1 MLYLHTSMSV
11 LVDESKLQTDI
22 ALMDIKITSQETP
35 PDNIRTL
42 VYYLGL
48 AIDARVL
55 EFRQSTIYENV
66 RPSDIRLFVTAAR
79 KPQTISDIARE
90 LGITRQAT
98 QMGVQRLLKLD
109 VVELRPVP
117 DNKRDK
123 LVVVT
128 KKGKSAQS
136 TVAKQ
141 VRRMEDEFAKVIGV
155 KGLEVFRENLKA
167 VLASTRTLTRNLK

>member
-55 EFRQSTIYENV
+55 EFRRSTIYENV

-109 VVELRPVP
+109 VVKLHPVP

-136 TVAKQ
+136 TIAKQ
-141 VRRMEDEFAKVIGV
+141 VQRMEDEFAKVIGV

-167 VLASTRTLTRNLK
+167 VLASTRTLTRNSK

>member
-1 MLYLHTSMSV
+1 MYLDTNISV
-11 LVDESKLQTDI
+11 LIDKLHLQFNSVD
-22 ALMDIKITSQETP
+22 MDIKTIALETP
-35 PDNIRTL
+35 PDNIRSL

-48 AIDARVL
+48 AIDTRVL
-55 EFRQSTIYENV
+55 EFRRATAYENV

-98 QMGVQRLLKLD
+98 QMGVQRLLKLG
-109 VVELRPVP
+109 VVDLCPVP

-123 LVVVT
+123 LVVIT

-136 TVAKQ
+136 TVANQ
-141 VRRMEDEFAKVIGV
+141 VKRMEDEFAKVIGV
-155 KGLEVFRENLKA
+155 KGLEVFRENLKT
-167 VLASTRTLTRNLK
+167 VLASTRALTRNLK